1 MIYWTYNKELQ
12 CICVKMD
19 LHGIMDMGISIHP
32 RKPDKH
38 LCVCEYRVVVNN
50 NKKRRV
56 LTLLLLLLNRV
67 PRE

>member
-19 LHGIMDMGISIHP
+19 LHGRMDMGISIHP

-38 LCVCEYRVVVNN
+38 LCVCEYRVVVTN
-50 NKKRRV
+50 NKK
-56 LTLLLLLLNRV
+56 
-67 PRE
+67 EDS